1 MNKPTKEM
9 YLFYYYFLHFIVKQ
23 QTYNRMV
30 CGDKALPTTPTKTQ
44 QKINNNY
51 VKKRNK
57 KRKKYIFGSSVRVTI
72 EL

>member
-1 MNKPTKEM
+1 
-9 YLFYYYFLHFIVKQ
+9 
-23 QTYNRMV
+23 MV